1 MCGFSMNLSEAER
14 ELVMGREDTP
24 FVSPLPP
31 QPARESTLDEIISR
45 IGIIDDRRKLI
56 AFHEALCRQASKIM
70 EKKNSDYGASTDPFR
85 NFHGFGAFGILVR
98 KSDKLARLRTFL
110 EKLERSENM
119 AVIDESWLDTLL
131 DDINYA
137 ILLAGYVK
145 TFGAQ
150 K

>member
-1 MCGFSMNLSEAER
+1 MQEGYDSANKVPVDVPKEIDIRFDRPLQAGR
-14 ELVMGREDTP
+14 ELTI
-24 FVSPLPP
+24 
-31 QPARESTLDEIISR
+31 DER
-45 IGIIDDRRKLI
+45 LAQLGTIDDRRKLL
-56 AFHEALCRQASKIM
+56 AFHEMLCRRAMAIM
-70 EKKNSDYGASTDPFR
+70 DKKNSDYGARTDPFR

-98 KSDKLARLRTFL
+98 KSDKMARLRTFL
-110 EKLERSENM
+110 EKLERGENM

-137 ILLAGYVK
+137 ILFAGYIK